1 MPTSHQRAAPA
12 RTGGRGPQPVRWVAR
27 SRVSPGL
34 GAACAL
40 PEILASPCESAPASL
55 RCHTHRTTGARSVPA
70 RREDRQAAE
79 VNQVPSSYSCR
90 SPAVAGRAEM
100 IRIVEPT
107 SAVVTRT
114 KLPRADRPTVD
125 HRSSVH
131 ECLGSGGERANGSA
145 SASRASRNP
154 IPCLRRLASSFPS
167 SHVTRGLVNATS
179 GAGRYPEAISVGSS
193 RHSLGLPRPS
203 RAGARPPVL
212 RTSRVRVGTRTV
224 GDGRRC
230 GLRRYP
236 DEPTLGLQVMSSKAR
251 S

>member
-1 MPTSHQRAAPA
+1 MPTSHQHPAPA
-12 RTGGRGPQPVRWVAR
+12 RTGGRGPQLVRWVAR
-27 SRVSPGL
+27 SRVSLGL

-55 RCHTHRTTGARSVPA
+55 RCHTHRTTGTRSVHA
-70 RREDRQAAE
+70 RREDPQAVE
-79 VNQVPSSYSCR
+79 VDQVPSSYSCR

-114 KLPRADRPTVD
+114 RLPRADRPTVD

-131 ECLGSGGERANGSA
+131 ECLGSGVERANGSA

-179 GAGRYPEAISVGSS
+179 WGRKVSRGDQRWLIPSFAGSS
-193 RHSLGLPRPS
+193 SALTRG
-203 RAGARPPVL
+203 RASAGPTDLARQGRDPNGRR
-212 RTSRVRVGTRTV
+212 RTSMRAPEVPR
-224 GDGRRC
+224 
-230 GLRRYP
+230 
-236 DEPTLGLQVMSSKAR
+236 
-251 S
+251 